1 MSWVYFYP
9 ERRNAF
15 LSDFLGFFCSPK
27 KTALA
32 HTLVY
37 PQELGFTLWSLSAR
51 KIGLYYVVLAPAQR
65 SLQLLLS
72 ICRKLWDLSAD
83 SWQLLPVFFF
93 IPSKNLPVVHEA
105 INHWVVHGVGHSKPI
120 NCQVDFL
127 KKKRKQIIS
136 QNIFSEC
143 FSIKKYLKSGKLFV
157 DGGKKT
163 WGPCSDH
170 KSKTYKKTFFF
181 YRHHSSEHQRRRPF
195 M

>member
-1 MSWVYFYP
+1 MSV
-9 ERRNAF
+9 F
-15 LSDFLGFFCSPK
+15 LSRETKHFSLRFLRVFLQSQK

-83 SWQLLPVFFF
+83 SWQLLPVFF

-105 INHWVVHGVGHSKPI
+105 INHWVVHRVGHSQPI
-120 NCQVDFL
+120 NGQVDFL
-127 KKKRKQIIS
+127 KKKKYFRLT
-136 QNIFSEC
+136 
-143 FSIKKYLKSGKLFV
+143 YLKSGKLLW
-157 DGGKKT
+157 GKENM
-163 WGPCSDH
+163 GSPC
-170 KSKTYKKTFFF
+170 
-181 YRHHSSEHQRRRPF
+181 
-195 M
+195 